1 MALATYPPDSDEQPS
16 IAGIFGLAAHKV
28 YLRRAS
34 PRGGVSSYLA
44 FSPLP
49 FRAVIFCGTSC
60 RRLRRLPVR
69 KYGALRC
76 PDFPHAESLPPAT
89 IAFRAAKIQKKISIE
104 IFFSLKCKVWSL
116 KLPDNLKLQTPN
128 FKLKLKRFPRFRNH
142 DILESVVFLEIVCV
156 FLLHLLLT
164 MNNKHFLELF
174 RILTLQIF
182 RHLTIVAVS
191 AE

>member
-49 FRAVIFCGTSC
+49 FDKLRAVIFCGTSC
-60 RRLRRLPVR
+60 RCLQRLPVR

-76 PDFPHAESLPPAT
+76 PDFPHADLRQPAT
-89 IAFRAAKIQKKISIE
+89 IAFQAAKIQKK
-104 IFFSLKCKVWSL
+104 
-116 KLPDNLKLQTPN
+116 
-128 FKLKLKRFPRFRNH
+128 FKF
-142 DILESVVFLEIVCV
+142 
-156 FLLHLLLT
+156 
-164 MNNKHFLELF
+164 
-174 RILTLQIF
+174 
-182 RHLTIVAVS
+182 
-191 AE
+191 